1 MSTDDVVHQEQYCTD
16 EDVISSGKH
25 NDRNNVRTK
34 QASIFNFVYPNDITN
49 KYTLKD
55 VLGQGTFGVVRKCEN
70 IKTGEEFALKTILK
84 AKVSDVEQ
92 LNREIKIL
100 KEVDHPHIIKLYD
113 VYEDINNVY
122 LVTELCTGGELYD
135 RVVEKTHSKEGHFSE
150 FDAAK
155 IIRNILLGIQYC
167 HEEKH
172 IVHRDLK
179 PENFLLTD
187 KTDDAQ
193 VKMIDFGLS
202 THTNAS
208 KLMHSQV
215 GTIYYVAPEVLTGDY
230 NEKVDIWSI
239 GVVAYVMLCG
249 YPPFN
254 GGNEYL
260 TYELVKV
267 GDVKFPSPSWDH
279 ISEGA
284 ISFLKTLLNL
294 DPDER
299 VSAAEALE
307 DPWLNQEKVH
317 PYGLAWV
324 ASFIP
329 HMSYFH
335 ADHHRVKHTD
345 KEKRSKFANFMKHV
359 KAKKTHAHRAS

>member
-1 MSTDDVVHQEQYCTD
+1 
-16 EDVISSGKH
+16 
-25 NDRNNVRTK
+25 
-34 QASIFNFVYPNDITN
+34 
-49 KYTLKD
+49 
-55 VLGQGTFGVVRKCEN
+55 
-70 IKTGEEFALKTILK
+70 
-84 AKVSDVEQ
+84 
-92 LNREIKIL
+92 
-100 KEVDHPHIIKLYD
+100 
-113 VYEDINNVY
+113 
-122 LVTELCTGGELYD
+122 
-135 RVVEKTHSKEGHFSE
+135 
-150 FDAAK
+150 
-155 IIRNILLGIQYC
+155 
-167 HEEKH
+167 
-172 IVHRDLK
+172 
-179 PENFLLTD
+179 
-187 KTDDAQ
+187 
-193 VKMIDFGLS
+193 
-202 THTNAS
+202 
-208 KLMHSQV
+208 
-215 GTIYYVAPEVLTGDY
+215 
-230 NEKVDIWSI
+230 
-239 GVVAYVMLCG
+239 MLCG

-359 KAKKTHAHRAS
+359 KVSSTMLLFFLLPFTKIKLDINIFRRLQNSQTIIRTFTSFDRRKRLTLIGLASTVST